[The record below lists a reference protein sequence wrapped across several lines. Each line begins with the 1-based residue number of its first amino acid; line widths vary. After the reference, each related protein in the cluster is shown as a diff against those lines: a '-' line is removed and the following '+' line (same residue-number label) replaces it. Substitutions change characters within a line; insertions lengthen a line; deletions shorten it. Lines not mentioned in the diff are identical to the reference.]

1 MQDPAGSAPIRLCAV
16 ADGAVVTALC
26 WPCAS
31 DHRNFC
37 ERHRSEVD
45 DAMAATTLDEARGQ
59 GHTRQSMSRW
69 PHVAGGRAR
78 RSFSDGQGAGCQP
91 RPHRGRTRNRS
102 VRPGPRLGAAERT
115 HQRRSRTPLPLR
127 TASARGDSTTCISAL
142 IGRRIAS
149 LRLCAPRPCALWAV
163 SPRPVAAAFRRCG
176 CSKTPSATVTPC
188 DYRHLAARL
197 F

>member
-115 HQRRSRTPLPLR
+115 HQRRSRTPLPLK
-127 TASARGDSTTCISAL
+127 TASARGDFDDVHQRPNRPEDRFPAAL
-142 IGRRIAS
+142 RTDAMRAAGRV
-149 LRLCAPRPCALWAV
+149 AP
-163 SPRPVAAAFRRCG
+163 SRRCG
-176 CSKTPSATVTPC
+176 IPAMRLFETPSATVTPC